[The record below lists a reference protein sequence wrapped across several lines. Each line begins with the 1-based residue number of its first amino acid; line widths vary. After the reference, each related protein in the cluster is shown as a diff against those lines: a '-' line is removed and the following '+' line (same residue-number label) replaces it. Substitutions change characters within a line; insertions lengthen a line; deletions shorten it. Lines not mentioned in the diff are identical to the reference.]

1 MAMTRKP
8 RAASKSR
15 VGAAEFKARCLEL
28 VDQVRESRAQYVI
41 TRHGEP
47 VAQLLPVDRPAAASP
62 LGVMRGTVLKY
73 DDPFDPVPAGWSL
86 DQQDTDKD

>member
-1 MAMTRKP
+1 MAMTRK
-8 RAASKSR
+8 RAGSKAH
-15 VGAAEFKARCLEL
+15 VGSAEFKARCLEL
-28 VDQVRESRAQYVI
+28 VDQVRESRAQYVV

-73 DDPFDPVPAGWSL
+73 DGPFDPMPGAWSI
-86 DQQDTDKD
+86 DQPDEA